1 MHSWAL
7 RHALVK
13 PIAVELHRR
22 GYRVLCPLLIGHG
35 RSNSSRKQSLD
46 GLVCLSKRAF
56 EGLSKDWDEVMIV
69 GFSMGG
75 LIALKL
81 AHEKGEHVKGVAA
94 LAPAYE
100 LDYLTDLKLRLVKR
114 LGIGK
119 LLPDVKKRTG
129 PDVSDPDVAAL
140 MPSNDAVP
148 VATAVS
154 LMEEAK
160 DRRGNCVSHRDT
172 SMDLSKVKVTTV
184 PAHSA
189 RRLFSQL
196 KNTNRRLLFYP
207 KSWHILALDVEH
219 HEVIEDVC
227 DYVDELYNEGPIG
240 NRGGKHMRRLI
251 VSIDQ
256 GTTGTTV
263 LVLDDALNVLGR
275 ANQNLLS
282 TFQNRDGLSMSGIS
296 MNLLPT
302 HSETPSSRH
311 RLLKRKLHVSAS
323 RINAKLWLCGIATP
337 ANQCI
342 AQLSGRI
349 EEQPGCAGLL
359 KTTDNE
365 ALVKKRTGLLLDP
378 YFSAPRSNGFSTKQT
393 LERRLRRE
401 TSSVERST
409 VFSCNTGGQTHVTD
423 PSNACRTLLIIWK
436 P

>member
-1 MHSWAL
+1 MSGVHPNARPIDLDGHRGAVLCIHGLSGTPYE
-7 RHALVK
+7 VK

-35 RSNSSRKQSLD
+35 RSNQALANSRWMDWYVSA
-46 GLVCLSKRAF
+46 KRAF
-56 EGLSKDWDEVMIV
+56 EELSKDWNEVMIV

-119 LLPDVKKRTG
+119 FLPDVKKRTG

-154 LMEEAK
+154 LMEGQKTVSEIVSRIATPVWIFQGKK
-160 DRRGNCVSHRDT
+160 DH
-172 SMDLSKVKVTTV
+172 TV

-227 DYVDELYNEGPIG
+227 DYVDELYNEG
-240 NRGGKHMRRLI
+240 L
-251 VSIDQ
+251 SA
-256 GTTGTTV
+256 TG
-263 LVLDDALNVLGR
+263 
-275 ANQNLLS
+275 
-282 TFQNRDGLSMSGIS
+282 
-296 MNLLPT
+296 
-302 HSETPSSRH
+302 
-311 RLLKRKLHVSAS
+311 
-323 RINAKLWLCGIATP
+323 
-337 ANQCI
+337 
-342 AQLSGRI
+342 
-349 EEQPGCAGLL
+349 EE
-359 KTTDNE
+359 N
-365 ALVKKRTGLLLDP
+365 
-378 YFSAPRSNGFSTKQT
+378 
-393 LERRLRRE
+393 
-401 TSSVERST
+401 
-409 VFSCNTGGQTHVTD
+409 
-423 PSNACRTLLIIWK
+423 I
-436 P
+436 